1 MNFLTKKIFQI
12 FCFLIFAHFLS
23 LLDEPFRNE
32 GMFISFLSKVQ
43 VLVLGV
49 KKAYLQ
55 FLLIFY
61 PFDPHIVDSHIIVDP
76 DPGSLNLADPT
87 VVV

>member
-49 KKAYLQ
+49 KKA
-55 FLLIFY
+55 FFAV
-61 PFDPHIVDSHIIVDP
+61 FVDILP
-76 DPGSLNLADPT
+76 L
-87 VVV
+87 